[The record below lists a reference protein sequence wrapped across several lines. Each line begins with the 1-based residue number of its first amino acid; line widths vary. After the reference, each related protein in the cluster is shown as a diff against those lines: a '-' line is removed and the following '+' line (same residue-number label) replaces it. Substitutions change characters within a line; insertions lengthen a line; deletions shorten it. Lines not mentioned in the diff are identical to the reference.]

1 MHFSGHANETVLV
14 FDTGEIEQGAGHVVS
29 AQAFKRAIDSVDD
42 PPVLVVLNACES
54 AAQLHEL
61 LGKVAIAIGM
71 SDSVGDADAITFAT
85 RFYRTLAEG
94 QSVSAALATARD
106 HDLPTM
112 AALPGIDP
120 TEVRL
125 VIAD

>member
-1 MHFSGHANETVLV
+1 
-14 FDTGEIEQGAGHVVS
+14 
-29 AQAFKRAIDSVDD
+29 
-42 PPVLVVLNACES
+42 
-54 AAQLHEL
+54 
-61 LGKVAIAIGM
+61 M

-94 QSVSAALATARD
+94 QSVSAALATARADMEMNGLPD